1 MLVFV
6 ISFLFSKRCPFA
18 LRSSNALAFDVKD
31 EHIKLVNIV
40 LSYFLDRLP
49 HSEFIIHPALVC
61 CFSQAAAP
69 TADLILGHLLVS
81 KTYRRHFAKVRP
93 YELKLNLKILYEPIY
108 FEASGQKGRE
118 NWIW

>member
-6 ISFLFSKRCPFA
+6 ISFLFSKRYPFA

-40 LSYFLDRLP
+40 SAYFLDRLP
-49 HSEFIIHPALVC
+49 HSEFIIHPALMC
-61 CFSQAAAP
+61 CCSQAATP
-69 TADLILGHLLVS
+69 TVDLILGHLLMS
-81 KTYRRHFAKVRP
+81 KTYRRHFAKVGP
-93 YELKLNLKILYEPIY
+93 YEIKLNVKMLYEPVY

-118 NWIW
+118 DEIW